1 MKPEQFIRECGVEKA
16 RDLLEQREK
25 FIHVKKPTHFDTD
38 LEIFFHIDDITELDE
53 SDLDL
58 LDLKCAVKALDVKNK
73 IEAYE
78 RRVNSRINIRRR
90 G

>member
-1 MKPEQFIRECGVEKA
+1 MKPEQFIREFGVEKA
-16 RDLLEQREK
+16 RDLLIQRDRYINVE
-25 FIHVKKPTHFDTD
+25 KPTHFDTD
-38 LEIFFHIDDITELDE
+38 LGIFFHIDDITELDE

-58 LDLKCAVKALDVKNK
+58 LDLKYAVKALDVKNK